1 MSSNSNKLSVPLPD
15 EYPQSLGPRPPTPTR
30 ASAAAAAAASAAGP
44 TVLAGSTL
52 PATAATASATTKHA
66 AKEEGKQSNA
76 NKVYSR
82 MIGSATAGACELM
95 LFHPVDTVT
104 KRLMSNKTK
113 YIVPGQTAHNLNQ
126 IIFRQTAQAGVLTKA
141 VSLFPGLG
149 FAAGYKVL
157 QRTYKF
163 GLQPFANDLLNTHAG
178 GWFKSTFGEKQGKT
192 LMHATAGSLVGIG
205 EVVLL
210 PLDVLKIKAQTNPA
224 AFGQLKGWGMAS
236 LLWTE
241 GRSLYAGAGATM
253 LRNAPGSF
261 ALFGGAEL
269 AYQYA
274 FHLKDR
280 RQATVSQHLAASVLG
295 SVASIAVSAPL
306 DVIKTR
312 IQGANFGT
320 NVSGVQVF
328 KDLVRNEGVTALWKG
343 LTPKIL
349 IVGPKLVFSM
359 TIAQWLMAHLSKG
372 Q

>member
-1 MSSNSNKLSVPLPD
+1 
-15 EYPQSLGPRPPTPTR
+15 
-30 ASAAAAAAASAAGP
+30 
-44 TVLAGSTL
+44 
-52 PATAATASATTKHA
+52 
-66 AKEEGKQSNA
+66 
-76 NKVYSR
+76 
-82 MIGSATAGACELM
+82 
-95 LFHPVDTVT
+95 VDTVT

-113 YIVPGQTAHNLNQ
+113 YIQPGQTASNLNQ
-126 IIFRQTAQAGVLTKA
+126 IIFKSSAQAGVLTKA

-163 GLQPFANDLLNTHAG
+163 GLQPYANDLLNQNAG
-178 GWFKSTFGEKQGKT
+178 GWFKRTFGEKQGKT
-192 LMHATAGSLVGIG
+192 LMQASAGSIVGVG

-224 AFGQLKGWGMAS
+224 AFGELKGFGMAR

-274 FHLKDR
+274 FHLRDR
-280 RQATVSQHLAASVLG
+280 REASVSQHLAASVLG
-295 SVASIAVSAPL
+295 SVASIAVSSPL
-306 DVIKTR
+306 DTIKTR
-312 IQGANFGT
+312 IQMQNFGAANQVGGM
-320 NVSGVQVF
+320 NVF
-328 KDLVRNEGVTALWKG
+328 RELVRHEGITALWKG

-349 IVGPKLVFSM
+349 IVGPKLCFSM
-359 TIAQWLMAHLSKG
+359 TVAQYLISHLSIG
-372 Q
+372 N